1 MSVGF
6 LKALSTFGFVS
17 ERGHDMS
24 VGEVGSLNARSFASV
39 SNAAARVWAEGRP
52 IECLSLEGF

>member
-17 ERGHDMS
+17 ERGLDMS
-24 VGEVGSLNARSFASV
+24 VGEAGSLNAKSFASV
-39 SNAAARVWAEGRP
+39 SNAAARVGLKAG
-52 IECLSLEGF
+52 L